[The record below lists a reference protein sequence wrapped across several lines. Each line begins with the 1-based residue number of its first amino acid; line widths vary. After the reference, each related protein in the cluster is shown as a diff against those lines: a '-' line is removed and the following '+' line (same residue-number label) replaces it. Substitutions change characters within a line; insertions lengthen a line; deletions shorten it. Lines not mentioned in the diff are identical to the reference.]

1 MKYWKDT
8 CRQGVETDMKIVHI
22 NCVFGEGST
31 GKIVEAIYHF
41 ATTLGDESY
50 VIYGMGDKHCDPH
63 LIRTIPKLVRKIQSV
78 RSRITGYPYGGC
90 IWGTYVALKALK
102 RIKPDIVHLHCANAY
117 MVNIYR
123 LLEYLKKESI
133 PTVITNH
140 AEFMYTGG
148 CTHSV
153 DCNKWLTGCYDC
165 KKIGKEHPI
174 SYLFDRTK
182 REWQL
187 MRNAYNGFENL
198 TICCVSDWVR
208 ERACQSPFYQGHP
221 VITVLNGLDTG
232 VFHYTNPIAIRKKL
246 NLGANRVVIHVTP
259 HFNSPIKGGK
269 HVIEMAKR
277 RPEVQFVIVG
287 DYSDISTAPSNCHFA
302 GRITDQEKLATYYS
316 LADVC
321 LLTSLRETFSMVC
334 AESLCCGTPIVGF
347 KSGAPELISLPE
359 YSKFVDQDDDDALI
373 DALNECLNNH
383 VDKLCLSAYAVK
395 RYGQERMCKEYYKV
409 YQEAMKNNEDR
420 HINTLLSES

>member
-1 MKYWKDT
+1 
-8 CRQGVETDMKIVHI
+8 MKIVQI

-31 GKIVEAIYHF
+31 GKIVEAIHRF
-41 ATTLGDESY
+41 ATKLGDESY
-50 VIYGMGDKHCDPH
+50 VVYGMGDKHCDPH
-63 LIRTIPKLVRKIQSV
+63 LIRTTPKLVRKMQSL

-90 IWGTYVALKALK
+90 IWGTHVALKALK
-102 RIKPDIVHLHCANAY
+102 KIEPDIVHVHCANAY

-123 LLEYLKKESI
+123 LLEYLKKDSI

-148 CTHSV
+148 CTHSI
-153 DCNKWLTGCYDC
+153 DCDKWLTGCYDC
-165 KKIGKEHPI
+165 EKIGKEHPI

-208 ERACQSPFYQGHP
+208 ERACRSPFYQDHP
-221 VITVLNGLDTG
+221 VITVLNGIDTG
-232 VFHYTNPIAIRKKL
+232 VFHYADPDAIRNEL
-246 NLGANRVVIHVTP
+246 NLGGSRVVIHVTP

-277 RPEVQFVIVG
+277 KPEVQFVIVG
-287 DYSDISTAPSNCHFA
+287 DYSDISMAPSNCHFV
-302 GRITDQEKLATYYS
+302 GRILDQKKLATYYS

-334 AESLCCGTPIVGF
+334 TESLCCGTPIVGF

-359 YSKFVDQDDDDALI
+359 YSKFVDQDDDDALF
-373 DALNECLNNH
+373 DALNERLNNH
-383 VDKLCLSAYAVK
+383 VDKLNLSSYAFK
-395 RYGQERMCKEYYKV
+395 RYGQERMCKEYYSV
-409 YQEAMKNNEDR
+409 YHGILNGTDDYCTNK
-420 HINTLLSES
+420 